1 MPRLFVA
8 VDLPGEVVTQ
18 LDRLC
23 TGLPA
28 TRWLGPEQLHLT
40 LRFIG
45 EVEHPLFYEIGE
57 ALASISLRPFE
68 LRLRGLG
75 LFPLRGPPHTLW
87 VGVEESA
94 ALAQLKRR
102 VDRALA
108 AAGLEPE
115 RRKFAPHVTIG
126 RFREPPPRPRLASFI
141 EGRAL
146 FRSEPFLVS
155 GFALY
160 SSLLRPEGAL
170 HVVEAR
176 YDFVSGVMERA

>member
-8 VDLPGEVVTQ
+8 VDLPDEVLGQ
-18 LDRLC
+18 LDRLG

-28 TRWLGPEQLHLT
+28 TRWLGAEQLHLT

-45 EVEHPLFYEIGE
+45 EVEPPLFYEVGE
-57 ALASISLRPFE
+57 ALASVSLRPFG
-68 LRLRGLG
+68 LRLAGLG
-75 LFPLRGPPHTLW
+75 IFPHRGPPHTLW
-87 VGVEESA
+87 VGVEDSA
-94 ALAQLKRR
+94 ELAQLKRR
-102 VDRALA
+102 VDRALE

-141 EGRAL
+141 ESRAL
-146 FRSEPFLVS
+146 FRTSPFQVS
-155 GFALY
+155 GFSLY
-160 SSLLRPEGAL
+160 SSVLRPEGAL

-176 YDFVSGVMERA
+176 YDFVSGVMERV